1 MKKQVIEIDNDTLI
15 LKNIKDLRF
24 PFWIS
29 LALNFICVTIIA
41 LIFLQERSVITMYKN
56 VIVEKVVED
65 IPLTDEAITRELTH
79 LGCVLPTVALA
90 QMKMETGHFKSN
102 ICKENRNIAGIRTS
116 KSKLVIGMKNGHCMY
131 ATYRDCLRDYIAIQ
145 NRYLTNINGRYAED
159 PTYINKLKQ
168 VR

>member
-1 MKKQVIEIDNDTLI
+1 MKKQVVEIDKDTMMMRSI
-15 LKNIKDLRF
+15 RDLRF
-24 PFWIS
+24 PFWMS
-29 LALNFICVTIIA
+29 LALNFICMGVIA
-41 LIFLQERSVITMYKN
+41 LIFLQERSVITINKN

-65 IPLTDEAITRELTH
+65 IPLTDEAIIRELTH

-116 KSKLVIGMKNGHCMY
+116 RSKLVIGMKNGHCMY
-131 ATYRDCLRDYIAIQ
+131 ATYRDCLRDYISIQ

>member
-1 MKKQVIEIDNDTLI
+1 MKKQVVEIDKDTMMMRSI
-15 LKNIKDLRF
+15 RDLRF
-24 PFWIS
+24 PFWMS
-29 LALNFICVTIIA
+29 LALNFICMGVIA
-41 LIFLQERSVITMYKN
+41 LIFLQERSVITINKN

-65 IPLTDEAITRELTH
+65 IPLTDEAIVKELTH
-79 LGCVLPTVALA
+79 LGCVLPASALA
-90 QMKMETGHFKSN
+90 QMKIETGHFKSN

-116 KSKLVIGMKNGHCMY
+116 KSKLVIGMKNGHCVY

-159 PTYINKLKQ
+159 PTYITKLKQ